1 MSPLRIREVVPL
13 EGFRLRLR
21 LTNDAIVEHDI
32 SDLMRGPAFERH
44 RRDPERFRDCRVEG
58 DTVVWENGADLCP
71 DVLIWGG
78 PPPANSEA
86 AAAAETLRVPSVGST
101 SA

>member
-1 MSPLRIREVVPL
+1 MGIKKK
-13 EGFRLRLR
+13 EGATRNRRKEFR
-21 LTNDAIVEHDI
+21 
-32 SDLMRGPAFERH
+32 
-44 RRDPERFRDCRVEG
+44 
-58 DTVVWENGADLCP
+58 